1 MRLGMRRR
9 IGGKVITI
17 LIAFAVAS
25 GVVVT
30 AKRLEPAFVTQAH
43 SFANTMVTDV
53 IEESVD
59 AVLSEYDYTAS
70 NVSESGSVT
79 TVEANVSDINRLKSK
94 ITTKIQDD
102 IAARCSDTLYIPLGS
117 ASGLY
122 LLSGAGPKIPVKISP
137 SAIVNTNFDEEF
149 DAAGINQVRHS
160 MKVNVDVKMA
170 YRGYILN
177 ETETINTDAVVLD
190 EIIAGTVPQYYGN
203 GEVGIME

>member
-1 MRLGMRRR
+1 MRLGMRGR
-9 IGGKVITI
+9 IGGKAVTI
-17 LIAFAVAS
+17 LIAFTSVLA
-25 GVVVT
+25 VVVT
-30 AKRLEPAFVTQAH
+30 AKRLEPAFVTRAH

-59 AVLSEYDYTAS
+59 EALSEYDCA
-70 NVSESGSVT
+70 GSQVRENGST
-79 TVEANVSDINRLKSK
+79 TTIEANVSGINRLKSK
-94 ITTKIQDD
+94 ITTKIQDG
-102 IAARCSDTLYIPLGS
+102 IAARCSDTIYIPLGS

-122 LLSGAGPKIPVKISP
+122 LLSGTGPKIPVKISP

-149 DAAGINQVRHS
+149 NAAGINQVRHS
-160 MKVNVDVKMA
+160 MKVNVDVQMT

-177 ETETINTDAVVLD
+177 ETETINTDAVVID